1 MFQSRLLLSWMTLI
15 ALTFQASAYELP
27 KRVSMAKEIAVL
39 PGGHWLAL
47 NKHQLNLIDGRG
59 DPADSLA
66 IRGAHLDSRTTSL
79 GARGVVFDENQQQAI
94 LFEVDLAKRQILANA
109 KLPPQPFTVKAQCL
123 YRDAQQQ
130 DHLFLIGRD
139 GQAEQWIISG
149 EQPRLLRQLAVPP
162 GVEQCRVD
170 DASDTLYVSEEAFG
184 VWAYP
189 ANGEGIPSR
198 TLVAARHPY
207 GQLKPKIGAL
217 TVLPDGL
224 AIVDA
229 DGENINLLHKQQD
242 QWYLSQTL
250 TVAETD
256 QLLASSGQLAI
267 RSNGKWQMGPL
278 WWPRAKQSDANLPI
292 VIPQNETTTVN
303 QMGDSADDPA
313 IWINSLDHNRSRVVA
328 TDKKQGLLSYD
339 LQGRQKQ
346 FLEVGR
352 VNNVDVRQQINL
364 GERRV
369 DLALATQRDE
379 NSLVVFEIDA
389 EGNLRDAG
397 HIPTNQKDI
406 YGICLYQPPEGGL
419 EVFVND
425 KSGAYVQYAVTLE
438 GDDYAAKALRRFNM
452 RGLAEGCVVD
462 DRRQRLFIAE
472 EDHGIW
478 TLPADASVTEQPR
491 PVLPVGRQ
499 LSADVE
505 GLAIYYGQKSDYL
518 IASSQGN
525 SSFAVLDAKP
535 PYAYRGS
542 FRIGINLALGIDGV
556 SDTDGLEVSALDF
569 GGSYAQG
576 MLIVQDG
583 VNQLPSAA
591 QNFKYVPW
599 RDIAQ
604 ALQLQ

>member
-1 MFQSRLLLSWMTLI
+1 MTLI
-15 ALTFQASAYELP
+15 ALTFQVSAYELP
-27 KRVSMAKEIAVL
+27 NRVGMAKEIAVL

-47 NKHQLNLIDGRG
+47 NKHQLSLIDGRG

-66 IRGAHLDSRTTSL
+66 IRGAHLDSRPATL
-79 GARGVVFDENQQQAI
+79 GARAVVFDENEQQAI
-94 LFEVDLAKRQILANA
+94 VLDVDLAKRKILADI
-109 KLPPQPFTVKAQCL
+109 KVPRQPFTVKTQCL
-123 YRDAQQQ
+123 YRDAQQH

-162 GVEQCRVD
+162 GVEHCRVD
-170 DASDTLYVSEEAFG
+170 DTSDTLYVSEEAFG

-189 ANGEGIPSR
+189 ANGEGKPSR
-198 TLVAARHPY
+198 TLVAAGHPY
-207 GQLKPKIGAL
+207 GQLRPDIGAL

-224 AIVDA
+224 AILDT
-229 DGENINLLHKQQD
+229 DGDNLSLLYKKQD

-250 TVAETD
+250 NVVETD

-267 RSNGKWQMGPL
+267 RSMGRWQMGPL
-278 WWPRAKQSDANLPI
+278 WWPRAKQSDTKLPI
-292 VIPQNETTTVN
+292 VRPQNETTTVN

-313 IWINSLDHNRSRVVA
+313 IWINSLDHNRSRVVV
-328 TDKKQGLLSYD
+328 TDKKQGVLVYD
-339 LQGRQKQ
+339 LQGQQKQ
-346 FLEVGR
+346 FLDVGR
-352 VNNVDVRQQINL
+352 VNNVDLRHQIKL
-364 GERRV
+364 GERRL

-379 NSLVVFEIDA
+379 NSLVVFEIDT

-397 HIPTNQKDI
+397 HIPTNQEDI

-425 KSGAYVQYAVTLE
+425 KSGTYVQYAITLE
-438 GDDYAAKALRRFNM
+438 GGDYVGKAVRRFNM

-462 DRRQRLFIAE
+462 DRRKRLFIAE
-472 EDHGIW
+472 EDYGIW

-491 PVLPVGRQ
+491 SILPVGGQ

-535 PYAYRGS
+535 PYAYHGS
-542 FRIGINLALGIDGV
+542 FRIGINLELGIDGV

-569 GGSYAQG
+569 GGSYGEG

-583 VNQLPSAA
+583 YNQLPSAA

-599 RDIAQ
+599 GDIAR
-604 ALQLQ
+604 ALHLQ